1 MSCRSKDVGR
11 YPFKVKDA
19 GLSPAQDTRFVAQ
32 LVAQLAL
39 NEKVGGSNPLKSART
54 LT

>member
-1 MSCRSKDVGR
+1 MLCRSKGVGCH
-11 YPFKVKDA
+11 PFKVKDA
-19 GLSPAQDTRFVAQ
+19 GSSPVQSTRLVAQ